1 MFKDIKIMCKAILSK
16 QFENNMIYKIYRIL
30 ICIINNNKQRA
41 TLITYN
47 YLHFA
52 NEKNEFTI

>member
-1 MFKDIKIMCKAILSK
+1 MSKLCADILSK
-16 QFENNMIYKIYRIL
+16 QFENNMIYKIYHIL
-30 ICIINNNKQRA
+30 FICIINNNKQRA
-41 TLITYN
+41 TLITCN